1 MGTPPYDYP
10 LMSYPTSY
18 VYGVDMYGG
27 YVDIDQFCKHVSC
40 TALSCLAC
48 TPTYSLRL
56 PVRPSN
62 GRSVKYRHLH
72 APYKGSCL

>member
-27 YVDIDQFCKHVSC
+27 YVDIDQFYKHVSC
-40 TALSCLAC
+40 MARLTVPCCALPCLAV
-48 TPTYSLRL
+48 PVRL
-56 PVRPSN
+56 PTAR
-62 GRSVKYRHLH
+62 
-72 APYKGSCL
+72 A

>member
-40 TALSCLAC
+40 MALSCLAC
-48 TPTYSLRL
+48 TPCPCAYLQPEAACT
-56 PVRPSN
+56 
-62 GRSVKYRHLH
+62 SV
-72 APYKGSCL
+72 

>member
-27 YVDIDQFCKHVSC
+27 YVDIDQFYKHVSC
-40 TALSCLAC
+40 MARLTVPRPALLCLYAYLQPEPEPEPEAAC
-48 TPTYSLRL
+48 T
-56 PVRPSN
+56 
-62 GRSVKYRHLH
+62 SV
-72 APYKGSCL
+72 